1 MSQGELLH
9 SLVSL
14 LMGGNQ
20 QLNPWIFNE
29 IIASRWNWQADFK
42 TVYLSGIK
50 SLMAG
55 MINNNLTH

>member
-1 MSQGELLH
+1 MPQGELLL
-9 SLVSL
+9 SFVSM